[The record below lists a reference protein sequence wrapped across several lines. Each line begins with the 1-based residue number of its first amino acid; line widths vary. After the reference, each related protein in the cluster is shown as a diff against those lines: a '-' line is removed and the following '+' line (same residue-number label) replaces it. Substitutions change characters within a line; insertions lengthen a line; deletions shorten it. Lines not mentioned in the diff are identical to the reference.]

1 VFGHDVQVMRFKP
14 VREVPAAIAAKIP
27 AAASVFAEHGFDDAK
42 IDDVARSIGVPRAT
56 LYYYFSG
63 KEDILAFLLRTLL
76 EDVAAE
82 VQRAVSGEGDG
93 VARLR
98 AALRA
103 QLEVLA
109 GNPETA
115 QLLVTNIG
123 RAGRLA
129 DIAVAVNAAFH
140 DPVIT
145 ILRAGIEDGS
155 IRGVD
160 PERAASA
167 LFGAV
172 ILTGLHEIVLNG
184 RLDPDDV
191 LDDVS
196 TVVLDGLANR
206 KGRS

>member
-1 VFGHDVQVMRFKP
+1 

-82 VQRAVSGEGDG
+82 VQRAVSGQGDG

-115 QLLVTNIG
+115 QLLVANIG

-172 ILTGLHEIVLNG
+172 ILTGLHEIVLHG

>member
-1 VFGHDVQVMRFKP
+1 M
-14 VREVPAAIAAKIP
+14 REVPAAIAAKIP

-115 QLLVTNIG
+115 QLLVANIG

-172 ILTGLHEIVLNG
+172 ILTGLHEIVLHRG
-184 RLDPDDV
+184 LDPDDV

-196 TVVLDGLANR
+196 TVVLDGLANT
-206 KGRS
+206 KGRP

>member
-1 VFGHDVQVMRFKP
+1 

-115 QLLVTNIG
+115 QLLVANIG

-172 ILTGLHEIVLNG
+172 ILTGLHEIVLHG

>member
-1 VFGHDVQVMRFKP
+1 

-103 QLEVLA
+103 QLEALA

-115 QLLVTNIG
+115 QLLVANIG

-172 ILTGLHEIVLNG
+172 ILTGLHEIVLRG
-184 RLDPDDV
+184 GLDPDDV

-196 TVVLDGLANR
+196 IVVLDGLANR
-206 KGRS
+206 KGRP

>member
-1 VFGHDVQVMRFKP
+1 M
-14 VREVPAAIAAKIP
+14 REVPAAIAAKIP

-103 QLEVLA
+103 QLEALA

-115 QLLVTNIG
+115 QLLVANIG

-172 ILTGLHEIVLNG
+172 ILTGLHEIVLRG
-184 RLDPDDV
+184 GLDPDDV

-196 TVVLDGLANR
+196 IVVLDGLANR
-206 KGRS
+206 KGRP

>member
-1 VFGHDVQVMRFKP
+1 MRFKP
-14 VREVPAAIAAKIP
+14 MREVPAAIAAKIP

-42 IDDVARSIGVPRAT
+42 IDDVARRIGVPRAT

-98 AALRA
+98 AVLRA
-103 QLEVLA
+103 QLQVLA

-115 QLLVTNIG
+115 QLLVANIG

-172 ILTGLHEIVLNG
+172 ILTGLHEIVLHRG
-184 RLDPDDV
+184 LEPDDV

-206 KGRS
+206 KGRP

>member
-1 VFGHDVQVMRFKP
+1 MRFKP

-115 QLLVTNIG
+115 QPLVANIG

-172 ILTGLHEIVLNG
+172 ILTGLHEIVLHRG
-184 RLDPDDV
+184 LDPDDV

-196 TVVLDGLANR
+196 TVVLDGLANT
-206 KGRS
+206 KGRP

>member
-1 VFGHDVQVMRFKP
+1 M
-14 VREVPAAIAAKIP
+14 REVPAAIAAKIP